1 MTRRVPEFALLTGLF
16 LGLSL
21 GGFALWAT
29 GDVHQSVLVAAVFAY
44 PFAGYAVRVDDDPTG
59 VLVPWAVGGV
69 AVLVGG
75 VVAVDVLLQAR
86 DGLPAAI
93 SRGVFLGGAVA
104 VPPAAYAVGYDETL
118 GPPARPTL
126 AVAGLLA
133 VGLPTAGALTG
144 SLYGGAAGP
153 LLALPLGLYAARRGV
168 LPAYRRR
175 LLAVAVGLLAGAG
188 LVTAGFVGVTPR
200 LPALV
205 GGTAALVTPAA
216 YTALTRRFTRR
227 SRSPWRR

>member
-29 GDVHQSVLVAAVFAY
+29 GDLHQSVLVCAVLAY

-59 VLVPWAVGGV
+59 VLIPWVVGGV
-69 AVLVGG
+69 ALLAGVIVVGD
-75 VVAVDVLLQAR
+75 VVVQAR
-86 DGLPAAI
+86 GAVGTAVT
-93 SRGVFLGGAVA
+93 RAVFLGGVVA

-133 VGLPTAGALTG
+133 VGLPAAGTVVG
-144 SLYGGAAGP
+144 SWYGAASGP
-153 LLALPLGLYAARRGV
+153 LLALPLALYAARRGAI
-168 LPAYRRR
+168 PPYRTR
-175 LLAVAVGLLAGAG
+175 LLAVAVGLLVGAG
-188 LVTAGFVGVTPR
+188 LVAAATTGRVAT
-200 LPALV
+200 LPAVV
-205 GGTAALVTPAA
+205 GGTATLATPAV
-216 YTALTRRFTRR
+216 YTAVTRRFTRR
-227 SRSPWRR
+227 SRSPWR